1 MNITIVSDDT
11 SFLQQAG
18 SCLARSSHAPLRI
31 RSGELQASTKGSAPD
46 LVLFDATRRKQAVLA
61 EAADLGLRHPHTAIL
76 LVCEQPTPEFLL
88 DAMRAGV
95 REVLPSLQAA
105 ELQAAVERVAA
116 KRVASHGP
124 ATGRIHA
131 FVGSCG
137 GSGTTFLATNFGHQ
151 MAQSRKT
158 LLVDLN
164 LQFGDALCFLQ
175 EKKAQATI
183 ADLARDPGRLDAA
196 LLDAVAVKVTDR
208 FSVLAA
214 PNEPAQAADI
224 RAEHV
229 EAILK
234 LAVSQYDAVLIDLPR
249 HLDEIMM
256 TALDLAATTF
266 VVLQASVPHLRNAD
280 RLLSIFRSLEYATEN
295 IELIV
300 NRYDRR
306 SEVTLEQVQRTL
318 GQFTVHTIA
327 NGWRQVS
334 SAINQGVPL
343 VQVERK
349 HGVVRSLSALNATL
363 NATLNP
369 PRQPGLGLVNRLFK
383 RA

>member
-1 MNITIVSDDT
+1 MKITIVSDDT
-11 SFLQQAG
+11 SFLQQA
-18 SCLARSSHAPLRI
+18 SAHLTRSSYELARLRLA
-31 RSGELQASTKGSAPD
+31 ELHGSTKNSAPD
-46 LVLFDATRRKQAVLA
+46 LVLFDVGSRSRTVLA
-61 EAADLGLRHPHTAIL
+61 EAESLALRHPQVAIL
-76 LVCEQPTPEFLL
+76 LVCEKPSPEFLL

-95 REVLPSLQAA
+95 REVVPSLQPKELLA
-105 ELQAAVERVAA
+105 EAVERVAA
-116 KRVASHGP
+116 KRAASRGP

-131 FVGSCG
+131 FVGSSG
-137 GSGTTFLATNFGHQ
+137 GTGTTFLATNFGHQ
-151 MAQSRKT
+151 MAQTHKT

-164 LQFGDALCFLQ
+164 LQFGDALGFVQ
-175 EKKAQATI
+175 EKRAQSTI
-183 ADLARDPGRLDAA
+183 ADLARDLNRLDAA
-196 LLDAVAVKVTDR
+196 LLEGVAVKVSEN

-234 LAVSQYDAVLIDLPR
+234 QAVTQYDAVLIDLPR

-256 TALDLAATTF
+256 AALDLASTTF
-266 VVLQASVPHLRNAD
+266 VVLQASVPQLRNAD
-280 RLLSIFRSLEYATEN
+280 RLLSILRSLDYSTEN
-295 IELIV
+295 VELIV
-300 NRYDRR
+300 NRYDKR

-318 GQFTVHTIA
+318 GPFTTHTIA

-343 VQVERK
+343 VEVERK
-349 HGVVRSLSALNATL
+349 HGVIRSLVALA
-363 NATLNP
+363 AALNP
-369 PRQPGLGLVNRLFK
+369 PKEPQLGMVERLFK